1 MGPVPPGARVFLVGP
16 PGAGKS
22 SIGRRLAE
30 RLGLSFVDADQE
42 IEHRAGCS
50 ISEIFHVQGERWF
63 RELERAIIAEL
74 SCREDMVL
82 AAGGGAVLDT
92 TTRALLRRCGRV
104 VYLHAGVE
112 TLLQRTAADT
122 NRPLLAG
129 ADRRTRLLAILGE
142 RGPLY
147 QQLAELSIDTDNCT
161 QEEAIEQI
169 ATWLG
174 HTDQM
179 K

>member
-1 MGPVPPGARVFLVGP
+1 MGPVPPGTRVFLVGP

-22 SIGRRLAE
+22 SIGARLAE
-30 RLGLSFVDADQE
+30 RLGLSFVDADRE

-50 ISEIFHVQGERWF
+50 ISEIFRARGERWF

-74 SCREDMVL
+74 SCREDIVL

-92 TTRALLRRCGRV
+92 ATRALLRRCGRV

-122 NRPLLAG
+122 SRPLLAG
-129 ADRRTRLLAILGE
+129 PDRRARLLTMLEE
-142 RGPLY
+142 REPLY
-147 QQLAELSIDTDNCT
+147 RQLAELSIDTGNCT
-161 QEEAIEQI
+161 QKETIKQI

-174 HTDQM
+174 YTGQVR
-179 K
+179 